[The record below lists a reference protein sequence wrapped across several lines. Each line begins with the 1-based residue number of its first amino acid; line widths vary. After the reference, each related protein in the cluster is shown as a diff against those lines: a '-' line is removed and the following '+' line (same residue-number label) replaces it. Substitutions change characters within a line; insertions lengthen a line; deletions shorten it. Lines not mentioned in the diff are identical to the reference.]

1 MSRSLRSR
9 KADKTAADLLSRA
22 ASLPLLAEGR
32 ERFVAAYNEG
42 LDRTAEDIEN
52 TLDFLFASWRDIIDG
67 TAQRN
72 PGKTPARIRCKTRDS
87 LAGGSPSTTRKI
99 LFKGSG
105 PSDDSLFGS
114 PVHTL
119 PFAARSSGVKRKS
132 SSSAVVEVVS
142 NPKARASI
150 DSAPLG
156 TFTIGTD
163 EKPAKRTKR
172 EELEQQFAQKGSIG
186 KSSSEDGEVI
196 TTSSAGQSGEKHQIR
211 PRRQVAREEKQRTEA
226 TQAESESAMVNDGGM
241 DEEQRSLA
249 EKPSRKQPSRGKTV
263 IVEVAPI
270 RASKRLKEKQVEDR
284 SRILLV
290 ASAAEPLVQRIGESD
305 DDDVEMEV
313 VDDMEIEIQA
323 TAVENHANHSKDIP
337 LQAGQE
343 SAGKSNAITR
353 QNADKSNTC
362 TSSNSDDQS
371 VQTTSK
377 AADKAAPIVQ
387 AKQGRKA
394 SVPLAAR
401 EVRVPTLTK
410 LLAASRIEEESDEF
424 FPPRQAGNGPR
435 SASPGRAT
443 VDVSGQMGVKTTEAR
458 ESDISVLD
466 NEAAGPAAS
475 LRSHSYES
483 TAELER
489 SISLT
494 RDSMVSL
501 ATQRLSD
508 PDDPAA
514 LFARIASQ
522 ADSDRQ
528 SREQQWSQ
536 TIFSGPYQKLK
547 QGLEERNKRLA
558 SQQTPAPLSRDVASS
573 VQRHSDEISLESRVI
588 SDTFKLDAVRN
599 GVHSVSDPL
608 PPLKGPGTETSAYQR
623 PETDQMDDVETID
636 ISMAVSEG
644 HSAWFDAQEPRPS
657 QDVPDVQHKASARQL
672 SFAHAALGSLP
683 LENNGILTLLERQ
696 DSAQSTYADAP
707 SHISLTH
714 TLSQPIPEAEMTEV
728 VISRHE
734 LLSESA
740 YEEEITEYIDF
751 EGGRTGEDSD
761 ADDEEESMEI
771 EEGEGQSDG
780 QESID
785 LEPLR
790 SDHGEEERILD
801 DDETPRP
808 SRRQP
813 EQEESVEHEETE
825 VEETPRKEIPVQPSS
840 RFGGGL
846 MDTIRSSLATLSSGS
861 FIPKVNSAGEKS
873 KTEIKSLQA
882 AAAAAKKEQ
891 ESKERRAQRAVDK
904 NERTKL
910 ALQRKQEE
918 EQRRIEEI
926 RKREEEKTR
935 RVEATIQGKKQE
947 EEALRKKNAERMQ
960 QAAERRQA
968 DEERTRGA
976 SKDENNAKVV
986 RSGIPTASKGE
997 PVGAAKPVKKVP
1009 PVKASIAGSSQAASE
1024 EVHVQASTTTKAS
1037 NKTILS
1043 ASNTTAS
1050 SNSCHAPIQNPV
1062 LGSLFDY
1069 GESYENKSA
1078 KSSSDTGSVPH
1089 RKPENKEKGPTTIV
1103 DENGN
1108 LPEPPSDYSDSDLES
1123 SDSEKTPRPK
1133 KKRKDEPDWV
1143 QTPELMKLLMA
1154 HEKTDPDMVF
1164 GGPGAAPPLEDVF
1177 REGMKRSKQFRA
1189 RQSSA
1194 WTGADRL
1201 TEAEILAYKQEMGYL
1216 CRTEERPE

>member
-9 KADKTAADLLSRA
+9 KADKTAAELLSKA

-42 LDRTAEDIEN
+42 LDRTEEDIEN
-52 TLDFLFASWRDIIDG
+52 ALDFLFASWRDIIDG

-105 PSDDSLFGS
+105 PPDDSLFGS
-114 PVHTL
+114 PLRTL
-119 PFAARSSGVKRKS
+119 PLAGRSSGVKRKS
-132 SSSAVVEVVS
+132 SSSAVVDLVS

-150 DSAPLG
+150 DRAPLG
-156 TFTIGTD
+156 AFTVGTD

-172 EELEQQFAQKGSIG
+172 EELEQQFAQKGNLSE
-186 KSSSEDGEVI
+186 SSSGGGEVI
-196 TTSSAGQSGEKHQIR
+196 TTSSMGQSGEKHQIR
-211 PRRQVAREEKQRTEA
+211 PRRQVGREEKQRTEA
-226 TQAESESAMVNDGGM
+226 TQVESESVTVNDGGM
-241 DEEQRSLA
+241 DGGQRTLA
-249 EKPSRKQPSRGKTV
+249 EKPSRKQPPRGKTV
-263 IVEVAPI
+263 VVEVAPI
-270 RASKRLKEKQVEDR
+270 RASKRLKEKQEEDR
-284 SRILLV
+284 SRILPV
-290 ASAAEPLVQRIGESD
+290 PSAAEPLVQRVGESD
-305 DDDVEMEV
+305 DEDVEMEV
-313 VDDMEIEIQA
+313 VDDMEIGIPA
-323 TAVENHANHSKDIP
+323 TAVENHSMDIP
-337 LQAGQE
+337 LQLGQE
-343 SAGKSNAITR
+343 SAEKSNAVAT
-353 QNADKSNTC
+353 QNVDQSNTH
-362 TSSNSDDQS
+362 TSNSDEQN

-387 AKQGRKA
+387 ATQGRKV

-435 SASPGRAT
+435 SGSPGRTT
-443 VDVSGQMGVKTTEAR
+443 VDMSGQMGVKITDAR

-466 NEAAGPAAS
+466 SVLDNEATGPAAS
-475 LRSHSYES
+475 LRNES
-483 TAELER
+483 TAESER

-494 RDSMVSL
+494 RDSIASL

-558 SQQTPAPLSRDVASS
+558 SQQTPAPLPRDVASS
-573 VQRHSDEISLESRVI
+573 VQRHSDEVSLESRVI

-599 GVHSVSDPL
+599 GAHSVSDPL
-608 PPLKGPGTETSAYQR
+608 PPMKGTSTETPACQR
-623 PETDQMDDVETID
+623 TETDQMDDVEAID

-657 QDVPDVQHKASARQL
+657 QDVPDGQHKPSARQL
-672 SFAHAALGSLP
+672 SLVRTALGSLP

-707 SHISLTH
+707 SHISFTN
-714 TLSQPIPEAEMTEV
+714 TLSQPIPEAEVTELS
-728 VISRHE
+728 ICRDP
-734 LLSESA
+734 LLSEPA
-740 YEEEITEYIDF
+740 YEEEITEYIDY
-751 EGGRTGEDSD
+751 EGGRTGEDGVY
-761 ADDEEESMEI
+761 EEESMEI
-771 EEGEGQSDG
+771 EEGEGRSDG

-785 LEPLR
+785 LQPLR
-790 SDHGEEERILD
+790 GDHGEEERILD

-808 SRRQP
+808 SPRQP

-825 VEETPRKEIPVQPSS
+825 VEETPRKEIPVKPSS
-840 RFGGGL
+840 RFGGV

-861 FIPKVNSAGEKS
+861 FIPKVNSAGTKS

-976 SKDENNAKVV
+976 NKDENNAKIV

-997 PVGAAKPVKKVP
+997 PVGAAKPVKKVQ
-1009 PVKASIAGSSQAASE
+1009 PVKASIARSSQAASE
-1024 EVHVQASTTTKAS
+1024 ELYVQASTTKAA

-1043 ASNTTAS
+1043 VSNTTAS
-1050 SNSCHAPIQNPV
+1050 SDSCHAPIQNPV
-1062 LGSLFDY
+1062 LGSLYDY
-1069 GESYENKSA
+1069 GESNENKSA

-1133 KKRKDEPDWV
+1133 QKRKDEPDWV

-1164 GGPGAAPPLEDVF
+1164 GGPSAAPPLEDVF

-1216 CRTEERPE
+1216 SRAEERTE